1 MSQLSIVVP
10 SRRSLDLGRFSL
22 ESALIA
28 AEKLNAVLIVSDNS
42 GDPAKAEW
50 LQGLG
55 GRVRYLHSTAEDA
68 VANLVNALNH
78 VETPFLMPFA
88 DDDAVY
94 VLDGLSAADLSSL
107 PQDVIGVRPQT
118 MMWRDDAGV
127 ADVVTT
133 NLDAETPS
141 GRIQQYVNKTGG
153 NNALYYSIFRSQ
165 LFTGILKTFNAHH
178 PTRGA
183 YCDWSFVATFLCCG
197 KVLYDPA
204 LIYCYDIGQW
214 NSAAALDASFDALLL
229 QVGLPETARY
239 YHEFLLFLDM
249 HSLFGWRD
257 LPLAAADRDDAIG
270 ANIRFNLQVF
280 CNRVARQPDLY
291 PQAVKDAVAALGTIA
306 DPETLFATILP
317 VADSLRPGLA
327 EEYRRYRAVIGD
339 V

>member
-10 SRRSLDLGRFSL
+10 SRRSLEKSRFSL
-22 ESALIA
+22 ESALIY
-28 AEKLNAVLIVSDNS
+28 AEKLDAVLIVSDNS

-55 GRVRYLHSTAEDA
+55 ARVRYLHSTAEDA
-68 VANLVNALNH
+68 IANLVNALNH

-88 DDDAVY
+88 DDDAIY
-94 VLDGLSAADLSSL
+94 VLDGVPVGDLFAL
-107 PQDVIGVRPQT
+107 PPGVIGLRPQT
-118 MMWRDDAGV
+118 MIWRDDAGV
-127 ADVVTT
+127 ADVVTA

-141 GRIQQYVNKTGG
+141 ERIQQYIDSIGG
-153 NNALYYSIFRSQ
+153 NNALYYSIYRSQ
-165 LFTGILKTFNAHH
+165 LFAGILKIFHDHH

-183 YCDWSFVATFLCCG
+183 YCDWSFVVTFLCCG
-197 KVLYDPA
+197 KVLHDPA
-204 LIYCYDIGQW
+204 LIYCYDLGQW
-214 NSAAALDASFDALLL
+214 QTSAVLEASFEALLL
-229 QVGLPETARY
+229 QVGLPATARH
-239 YHEFLLFLDM
+239 YHEFLLFLDV
-249 HSLFGWRD
+249 HSLLGWRD
-257 LPLAAADRDDAIG
+257 LPLAAQDRDDAIG
-270 ANIRFNLQVF
+270 ANVRFNLRVF

-291 PQAVKDAVAALGTIA
+291 PQEVKDAVAALGTAA